1 MKSVI
6 RVILALF
13 WIAGLT
19 AGGGAVGVWYGN
31 HTLEHT
37 GGLVGAGKRAAN
49 LQDMFI
55 GGMATGL
62 VAALIGLGLFSVI
75 TSRRG
80 QAAVSDSD
88 GMEPQSEPARE
99 I

>member
-1 MKSVI
+1 MKSVL
-6 RVILALF
+6 RVVLGLV
-13 WIAGLT
+13 WMGGLIA
-19 AGGGAVGVWYGN
+19 AGGSAGVWYGN

-62 VAALIGLGLFSVI
+62 VAALIGLGLFTVI
-75 TSRRG
+75 TSRSG

-88 GMEPQSEPARE
+88 GMEPQSETARE